1 MRRFAVNHSAMLGK
15 LGPEQIERLLQ
26 QECIG
31 RIGCH
36 ANDLTYVVPVTYWY
50 DGHAVICH
58 SAEGQKLRM
67 MRANPRVCFEVDRM
81 RDMGNWESVV
91 AQGRFEELGPA
102 EAAQAMTDLARWLK
116 PRMPSVTADPTHPE
130 SPHHGSGLKAVAFRI
145 RLEEKTGRFEH
156 R

>member
-1 MRRFAVNHSAMLGK
+1 MLGK
-15 LGPEQIERLLQ
+15 LGPGQIERLLQ

-36 ANDLTYVVPVTYWY
+36 ANGLTYVVPVTYWY
-50 DGHAVICH
+50 DGHGVICH

-67 MRANPRVCFEVDRM
+67 MRENPHVCFEVDRM

-91 AQGRFEELGPA
+91 AQGRFEELGPD
-102 EAAQAMTDLARWLK
+102 EAAHAMADLARWLR

-130 SPHHGSGLKAVAFRI
+130 SPHHGTGRTAVAFRI
-145 RLEEKTGRFEH
+145 QLEEKTGRFEH